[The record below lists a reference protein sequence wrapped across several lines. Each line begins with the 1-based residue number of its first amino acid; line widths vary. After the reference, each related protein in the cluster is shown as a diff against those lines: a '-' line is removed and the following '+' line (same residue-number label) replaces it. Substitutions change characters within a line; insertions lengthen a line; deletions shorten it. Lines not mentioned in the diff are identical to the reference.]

1 MTRRV
6 FVTGSMVATAALLS
20 AIYVVAWMF
29 AATLVSA
36 QEKLEPL
43 HGTCFITA
51 SEKSDR
57 VRLDLERD
65 DCVADHRGCSHN
77 DSGVPLADFSGFTL
91 ADLQREGAH
100 VDAAMNAEAG
110 TLRCSGTVHESALR
124 GDYTF
129 TPNQEF
135 VGRMQQMGFSG
146 FDSEKLQ
153 AYTLFHIDTAWV
165 QALKG
170 AGVADMDSS
179 NLIALR
185 IFRITPEFVHSMDA
199 LGYPHLEADKLIAFG
214 VHGVNPDEVKQVR
227 ALGYNPNADEL
238 IQMRI
243 FHVTPD
249 FIRRMQDRGFKNLT
263 IAKLV
268 QVRIFKLA
276 E

>member
-6 FVTGSMVATAALLS
+6 FFAAALL
-20 AIYVVAWMF
+20 A

-43 HGTCFITA
+43 HGTCSITA

-57 VRLDLERD
+57 VRFETERGDCNAERRDCGHNNMDVRLTDLSGFSIADLER
-65 DCVADHRGCSHN
+65 
-77 DSGVPLADFSGFTL
+77 
-91 ADLQREGAH
+91 EGASLE
-100 VDAAMNAEAG
+100 ATLNAEAG
-110 TLRCSGTVHESALR
+110 TLKCAGTVHDSALR

-129 TPNQEF
+129 TPNEAF
-135 VGRMQQMGFSG
+135 VTHMQQLGFSG

-165 QALKG
+165 QALQS
-170 AGVADMDSS
+170 AGVQDMDSG

-185 IFRITPEFVHSMDA
+185 IFRITPEFVRSMDA
-199 LGYPHLEADKLIAFG
+199 LGYPHLPADKLIAFG

-243 FHVTPD
+243 FRVTPD
-249 FIRRMQDRGFKNLT
+249 FIRRMQDRGFKNLS

-268 QVRIFKLA
+268 QVKIFKLA

>member
-1 MTRRV
+1 MAPRV
-6 FVTGSMVATAALLS
+6 FLIAA
-20 AIYVVAWMF
+20 MF
-29 AATLVSA
+29 AAATLVSA
-36 QEKLEPL
+36 QDKLEPL
-43 HGTCFITA
+43 HGTCSITA

-65 DCVADHRGCSHN
+65 DCVADHRGCGHN
-77 DSGVPLADFSGFTL
+77 DSDNVRLADLSGFSLT
-91 ADLQREGAH
+91 DLQREGTH
-100 VDAAMNAEAG
+100 LDASIAAEAG
-110 TLRCSGTVHESALR
+110 TLRCSGAVHDSALR

-129 TPNQEF
+129 TPNAAF
-135 VGRMQQMGFSG
+135 VTRMQQLGISG

-165 QALKG
+165 QALQA
-170 AGVADMDSS
+170 AGVADMDSG
-179 NLIALR
+179 NIIALR

-199 LGYPHLEADKLIAFG
+199 LGYPHLPADKLIAFG

-227 ALGYNPNADEL
+227 ALGYNPDADEL

-243 FHVTPD
+243 FRVTPD
-249 FIRRMQDRGFKNLT
+249 FIRRMQQRGFKNLT